1 MENST
6 SAFQVA
12 LNNAREALS
21 KDYIKPTDQRL
32 LDEIHAYRSSL
43 SYMCTML
50 EKADEEIAS
59 LKKINLAIN
68 VKIASLE
75 ATDDTDGNGSDS
87 YWTDED
93 QLDYDTGAGIKFK
106 PAPPRKRKKKNTPP
120 KNTVEPTPVLQKDKV
135 KVIKPPPITLEP
147 LSDIGSFLQLKQK
160 LKEIAPNSITTTL
173 SSGQIKINANDS
185 DEYRDIDKYLESI
198 KCLYYTYQNKQTRP
212 YSVMLKGLPGGID
225 VSTVL
230 ATVQEEYPLLKATRV
245 TQKLKWPTKEKLDMY
260 IVDFETGADV
270 KKIHEITRLYNCR
283 VKIESIRNNDVVPQ
297 CKRCQEFGTHTQNYC
312 KRRPRC
318 VKCGKN
324 HETASCVK
332 PKSDAPTC
340 ANCGG
345 DHTANYRQ
353 CPVAVAA
360 AKAYKE
366 KIKGAKSRA
375 GHDNQPRD
383 TTLISAHKPSTSR
396 TGDGNDYAFQNQAEK
411 ENRKEGK
418 KPFTPKAPI
427 LSQNRHFGHNKVS
440 YAQVTASATSQPA
453 PEQSAPTMASMLQT
467 LVTQVGQMQQQM
479 LAMSQKIEALEKK
492 TKPGRPDKKSK
503 WIA

>member
-68 VKIASLE
+68 VKLASLE

-185 DEYRDIDKYLESI
+185 YKYRDIDKYPESI
-198 KCLYYTYQNKQTRP
+198 KC
-212 YSVMLKGLPGGID
+212 
-225 VSTVL
+225 
-230 ATVQEEYPLLKATRV
+230 RV
-245 TQKLKWPTKEKLDMY
+245 NY
-260 IVDFETGADV
+260 I
-270 KKIHEITRLYNCR
+270 
-283 VKIESIRNNDVVPQ
+283 NN
-297 CKRCQEFGTHTQNYC
+297 
-312 KRRPRC
+312 
-318 VKCGKN
+318 
-324 HETASCVK
+324 
-332 PKSDAPTC
+332 
-340 ANCGG
+340 
-345 DHTANYRQ
+345 
-353 CPVAVAA
+353 
-360 AKAYKE
+360 
-366 KIKGAKSRA
+366 
-375 GHDNQPRD
+375 
-383 TTLISAHKPSTSR
+383 
-396 TGDGNDYAFQNQAEK
+396 
-411 ENRKEGK
+411 
-418 KPFTPKAPI
+418 
-427 LSQNRHFGHNKVS
+427 NRH
-440 YAQVTASATSQPA
+440 
-453 PEQSAPTMASMLQT
+453 
-467 LVTQVGQMQQQM
+467 
-479 LAMSQKIEALEKK
+479 
-492 TKPGRPDKKSK
+492 
-503 WIA
+503 